1 MQNLS
6 VFSKHLIQRFLLCKR
21 AELRR
26 SPTSDELDEW
36 ITEDTIRNL
45 HKQLCNSHYDPYLVL
60 HPYIHQTLFDPVDPD
75 TTLYNRCSY
84 LVCTIEELRKD
95 VVTWSIDKV
104 IANFDSLTPDSIGVY
119 MRILTDKLNRLY
131 YKKYITKEEN
141 IYMRD
146 HLIENI
152 LGFRN
157 DYKLFELPF

>member
-1 MQNLS
+1 M
-6 VFSKHLIQRFLLCKR
+6 
-21 AELRR
+21 
-26 SPTSDELDEW
+26 
-36 ITEDTIRNL
+36 
-45 HKQLCNSHYDPYLVL
+45 
-60 HPYIHQTLFDPVDPD
+60 
-75 TTLYNRCSY
+75 
-84 LVCTIEELRKD
+84 
-95 VVTWSIDKV
+95 
-104 IANFDSLTPDSIGVY
+104 GVY